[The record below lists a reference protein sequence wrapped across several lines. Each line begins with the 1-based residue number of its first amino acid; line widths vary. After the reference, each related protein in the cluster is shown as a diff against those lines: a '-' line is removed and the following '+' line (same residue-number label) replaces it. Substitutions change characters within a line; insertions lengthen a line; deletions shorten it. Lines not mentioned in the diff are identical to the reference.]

1 MYQAS
6 FEVFLPDLAYFRFK
20 MFVSL
25 KAKQNFAMHIKHD
38 HKILIKKFIIVQL
51 FGSLPNKNMKDKI
64 VKILIIVI
72 FTTTKKIINR
82 LFSSLKPKSF
92 M

>member
-1 MYQAS
+1 
-6 FEVFLPDLAYFRFK
+6 
-20 MFVSL
+20 
-25 KAKQNFAMHIKHD
+25 MHIKHD

-72 FTTTKKIINR
+72 LYLQLPKK
-82 LFSSLKPKSF
+82 
-92 M
+92 